1 MQNFL
6 IEQNTI
12 MIPSS
17 QGPNVYYYSVGGG
30 EYYEE
35 QAAIGEFYEFDDDG
49 EEDYERYNDE
59 DFYT

>member
-1 MQNFL
+1 MQSFL

-12 MIPSS
+12 RIPH
-17 QGPNVYYYSVGGG
+17 QGPSAFYYNSGVFENILG
-30 EYYEE
+30 E
-35 QAAIGEFYEFDDDG
+35 QQPMGELYEFDDDG